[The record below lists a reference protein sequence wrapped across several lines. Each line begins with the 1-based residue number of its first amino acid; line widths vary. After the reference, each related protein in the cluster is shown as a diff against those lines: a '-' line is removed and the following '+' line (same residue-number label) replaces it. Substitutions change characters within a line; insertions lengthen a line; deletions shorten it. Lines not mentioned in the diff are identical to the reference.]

1 MKSLSFK
8 GRYVD
13 LILSRKKTS
22 TMRRHDSPMNPKKGD
37 TVNFRVGRYA
47 QPFASA
53 TITDVEV
60 IHLTSITDPQ
70 ARRDGF
76 NNAHE
81 LRAQLRETYG
91 PNIRR
96 VALIKFKLIK

>member
-1 MKSLSFK
+1 
-8 GRYVD
+8 
-13 LILSRKKTS
+13 
-22 TMRRHDSPMNPKKGD
+22 MNPKKGD

-47 QPFASA
+47 QPFATA
-53 TITDVEV
+53 IITNVEV

-76 NNAHE
+76 DNAHE